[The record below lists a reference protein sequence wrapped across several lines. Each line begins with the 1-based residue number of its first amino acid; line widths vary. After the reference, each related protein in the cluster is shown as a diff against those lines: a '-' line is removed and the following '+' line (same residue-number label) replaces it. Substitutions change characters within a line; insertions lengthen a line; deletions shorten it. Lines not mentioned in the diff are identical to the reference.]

1 MAKPTKA
8 ELRER
13 RKRDHAAGKR
23 KESRGLGGA
32 GAAAAARAERAGG
45 KGTKKARRKV
55 QKKNSK
61 RRSRNPDLPNSPV
74 PDGPGPQS
82 DSSPEQWDMPE
93 FEFDRLHAAAL
104 AEKDASQRS
113 SACQ

>member
-13 RKRDHAAGKR
+13 RKREHAGGKR

-32 GAAAAARAERAGG
+32 GAAAAARAEHAGG
-45 KGTKKARRKV
+45 KGVKLARRQV

-61 RRSRNPDLPNSPV
+61 RRLRNPDLPESPLPV
-74 PDGPGPQS
+74 PGPQPNS
-82 DSSPEQWDMPE
+82 
-93 FEFDRLHAAAL
+93 R
-104 AEKDASQRS
+104 
-113 SACQ
+113 